1 LSIWLGE
8 RLRKSKVA
16 LEQGVA
22 ERLVGKLAAALDQG
36 AEAFAVIDQS
46 AEARG
51 RA

>member
-22 ERLVGKLAAALDQG
+22 ERLVGKVAAALDQG
-36 AEAFAVIDQS
+36 AEAFADDRAVG
-46 AEARG
+46 G
-51 RA
+51 RSSP